1 MASKDAHDL
10 RAADIAA
17 ELLELTPAARE
28 AALRSPGSVPPELL
42 DAVRG
47 ILRLHD
53 QAPGFLEH
61 TLLPDD
67 PAIDQSQ
74 FGLRPGSLVGRYRIQ
89 SLIGRGGMADVY
101 EAVQPGIDGEE
112 RPVALKLLRP
122 GQLPADAARRFRRE
136 VRAIAMLDHPGI
148 CKLLDSGIF
157 TTDEGP
163 RDFCV
168 LELIRGLPITQHATA
183 NGLNQRAR
191 LELFLQ
197 VCDAIEYAHLR
208 GVMHRDIKPANIL
221 IDASGRARVLDFGI
235 ARLLNDTAG
244 PETERVLG
252 TPGYMSPEQLMSG
265 ASPLDLRTD
274 VYSLGA
280 VLHELLCG
288 QPPHNPADAT
298 LHEFIRRVTEE
309 DPPPLSRIDPRL
321 RGDLTAIV
329 AAALQRDRGRR
340 YPTVHALAADI
351 RCVLES
357 RPIALRNTEPGYII
371 GRFVRRHRVAAA
383 AACAAALALVLGG
396 AGVAWQAAVARD
408 AARLAE
414 RRADNVVN
422 LANTVIVKTYMAV
435 MGMPGS
441 ANVLSTILGDA
452 TNELDRIVAD
462 SEDHPQILAAVAL
475 TYRRL
480 ANVTGSPA
488 HPGFND
494 YAKARQLIE
503 RARAIADGACRQFP
517 QDASAWSALGNVCL
531 SAALLDISQ
540 DNAIKLLRQSVEH
553 GRRAVALGPPDPQR
567 AADLAHALHILGELL
582 PPDEAEPLM
591 TESLDR
597 FMRLRDDHPGDPG
610 WMTSY
615 AIAQHEMAEKLID
628 SKPDVA
634 LRLADQ
640 CIELQDIIWTI
651 ATREGT
657 TRDHLHSWG
666 AHRAGAFGVRAAV
679 LLRRGD
685 THGALSA
692 SEASEQV
699 SREVLAAD
707 PENSMRQ
714 LDLARVLGRSASIRF
729 QLSPTDPDRFLA
741 EADRLAAEAHR
752 LVLPA
757 YRGDITPYVVS
768 RELKAIEDLRAKIA
782 DATKK

>member
-1 MASKDAHDL
+1 MASKDSHDL

-17 ELLELTPAARE
+17 ELLELTPAARD
-28 AALRSPGSVPPELL
+28 AALRSPGSVPPELIE
-42 DAVRG
+42 AVRG
-47 ILRLHD
+47 ILRLND
-53 QAPGFLEH
+53 QAPGFLEN
-61 TLLPDD
+61 TLLPED
-67 PAIDQSQ
+67 PLLDQSEY
-74 FGLRPGSLVGRYRIQ
+74 GLRPGSLVGRYRIR

-148 CKLLDSGIF
+148 CKLLDSGVF

-168 LELIRGLPITQHATA
+168 LELIRGLPITQHTAA

-197 VCDAIEYAHLR
+197 VCDAIEYAHLQ

-221 IDASGRARVLDFGI
+221 IDANGRARMLDFGI

-244 PETERVLG
+244 PETGRVLG
-252 TPGYMSPEQLMSG
+252 TPGYMSPEQLLSG
-265 ASPLDLRTD
+265 AAPLDLRTD

-288 QPPHNPADAT
+288 HPPHEPASTT
-298 LHEFIRRVTEE
+298 LHEFIRRVTQE
-309 DPPPLSRIDPRL
+309 DPPPLSRADPRL

-329 AAALQRDRGRR
+329 AAALQRDRNRR

-357 RPIALRNTEPGYII
+357 RPIALRNAEPGYII

-383 AACAAALALVLGG
+383 AAFAAALALVVGG
-396 AGVAWQAAVARD
+396 AGVAWQAAVARE

-414 RRADNVVN
+414 RRAENVVN
-422 LANTVIVKTYMAV
+422 LANTVVVKTYMAV

-441 ANVLSTILGDA
+441 SNVLSTILGDA
-452 TNELDRIVAD
+452 TKELDRIVAD

-480 ANVTGSPA
+480 ANVTGSPV

-494 YAKARQLIE
+494 YTKARQLIE
-503 RARAIADGACRQFP
+503 RARIIAESACRKFP
-517 QDASAWSALGNVCL
+517 KDASAWSALGNVCY
-531 SAALLDISQ
+531 SAALLETTH
-540 DNAIKLLRQSVEH
+540 AGAVTLLRQSVEH
-553 GRRAVALGPPDPQR
+553 GRRAAALGPPDSQR
-567 AADLAHALHILGELL
+567 AADLAHALHVLGELL
-582 PPDEAEPLM
+582 PTNEAEPLM
-591 TESLDR
+591 TESLGR

-615 AIAQHEMAEKLID
+615 AIAQHEMAEKLHD
-628 SKPDVA
+628 TNPDAA

-640 CIELQDIIWTI
+640 CIELLDTIWAI
-651 ATREGT
+651 VTRDGT
-657 TRDHLHSWG
+657 TRDYLHSWG
-666 AHRAGAFGVRAAV
+666 THRAGAFGVRAAV
-679 LLRRGD
+679 LLQRGD
-685 THGALSA
+685 ARGALSA
-692 SEASEQV
+692 SQASEQV

-707 PENSMRQ
+707 PENSMRR
-714 LDLARVLGRSASIRF
+714 LDLARVLARAAMIRF
-729 QLSPTDPDRFLA
+729 QLLPTDRDQFLA
-741 EADRLAAEAHR
+741 QADQLAAEAHR

-757 YRGDITPYVVS
+757 YRGEITPYVVS
-768 RELKAIEDLRAKIA
+768 RELKAIEDLQARIA
-782 DATKK
+782 DAKKQ